1 MRCTLLASL
10 LMILI
15 HTTSLAEE
23 ITTGNLLPN
32 AGNNASSYQ
41 SIDNSIPKI
50 GDNYSDFTA
59 TNSTNFGNEIE
70 VTGTGTLSYSGSLLN
85 ITTGDDT
92 TTQQKLNNGITLQG
106 NTVIQNCEWANS
118 VYACGNRGSGQDSY
132 STKIQI
138 LDDNGSV
145 LSETNQIRNNDA
157 GYNANAYKYTD
168 TLIYNDTGAY
178 TFNWQWTGIDGQV
191 NPSNLGGPNLLGADL
206 FMTYDNTI
214 IDESIT
220 EELTSITEVLTNMLN
235 EVIIE
240 EEVEIKAAPILTVTA
255 TPMPTRTPIAPSQ
268 PVAKATP
275 MMAPTPVAT
284 QSTQTN
290 TPPPPS
296 TSTPVQTKAAPAA
309 TTTSTTKTTAT
320 KSAPQQTTQQVAQK
334 STSNT
339 QTNGKKNAKPTTNT
353 TSSGSTESKSSEPKK
368 ENTKKS
374 NSKVAK
380 TTNTKKENSTKQ
392 KTVQSKET
400 TGKNKAANS
409 ELQSQPR
416 SLDMQMAKV
425 DSDIKDIGKNL
436 EIKNIIKLKAMVNN
450 EMISAYNVPFYKGKD
465 IYLDQLN
472 IFDKPVYQDINL
484 NAYII
489 NDPVIKSKINILKIQ
504 RQKQKLLN
512 EIEVLKNG

>member
-15 HTTSLAEE
+15 HTTSLTEE

-50 GDNYSDFTA
+50 GDNYGDFTA

-118 VYACGNRGSGQDSY
+118 AYACGNRGSGQDSY

-168 TLIYNDTGAY
+168 TLIYNNTGAY

-214 IDESIT
+214 LDESIT

-240 EEVEIKAAPILTVTA
+240 EEVEIKTEPILTVTA
-255 TPMPTRTPIAPSQ
+255 TPMITRTPIAPSQ

-284 QSTQTN
+284 QPTQT
-290 TPPPPS
+290 TTPPPS
-296 TSTPVQTKAAPAA
+296 TNTPVQTKTASAA
-309 TTTSTTKTTAT
+309 TTTSTTTTTAT
-320 KSAPQQTTQQVAQK
+320 KSTSQQTTQQVAQK

-339 QTNGKKNAKPTTNT
+339 QTKGNKNVKSNATT
-353 TSSGSTESKSSEPKK
+353 TSSRSTKNTKNESKK
-368 ENTKKS
+368 EISKES
-374 NSKVAK
+374 NSKTAK
-380 TTNTKKENSTKQ
+380 TTTAKKEDSSKQ
-392 KTVQSKET
+392 ETVQSKET
-400 TGKNKAANS
+400 TGENKTASS
-409 ELQSQPR
+409 EIQSQ
-416 SLDMQMAKV
+416 SGSIDLQMAKI
-425 DSDIKDIGKNL
+425 DSDIKDISKNL
-436 EIKNIIKLKAMVNN
+436 EVKNIIKLKAMVNN
-450 EMISAYNVPFYKGKD
+450 DMIAAYNIPFYIGKD
-465 IYLDQLN
+465 IYIDQLN
-472 IFDKPVYQDINL
+472 IFDKPIYQDVNL
-484 NAYII
+484 GQYIL
-489 NDPVIKSKINILKIQ
+489 NDPVVQSKIKIMDIQ
-504 RQKQKLLN
+504 NKKQKLLN

>member
-1 MRCTLLASL
+1 MRCIVLASL
-10 LMILI
+10 LTILTL
-15 HTTSLAEE
+15 TTSAEE

-32 AGNNASSYQ
+32 AGNTASSYQ
-41 SIDNSIPKI
+41 SIDNTIPKI
-50 GDNYSDFTA
+50 GNDYNQFTSN
-59 TNSTNFGNEIE
+59 NSTNFGNEIE

-92 TTQQKLNNGITLQG
+92 TTQQKLDNGITLQG
-106 NTVIQNCEWANS
+106 NTIIQNCEWS
-118 VYACGNRGSGQDSY
+118 QSSYACGNRGAGQDSY

-138 LDDNGSV
+138 LDDGGSV

-157 GYNANAYKYTD
+157 GYGANAFKYTD
-168 TLIYNDTGAY
+168 TLIYNNTGAY
-178 TFNWQWTGIDGQV
+178 TFNWEWTGIDGEA
-191 NPSNLGGPNLLGADL
+191 NPRNLGGPNLLGADL
-206 FMTYDNTI
+206 FMTYDNSI
-214 IDESIT
+214 LDESVT
-220 EELTSITEVLTNMLN
+220 EELTSVIENLTNVLN
-235 EVIIE
+235 DVIIE
-240 EEVEIKAAPILTVTA
+240 NEEVEIIASPVLTLTA
-255 TPMPTRTPIAPSQ
+255 TPITTSTPIAPSQ
-268 PVAKATP
+268 PVAKAAPMLTP
-275 MMAPTPVAT
+275 APVAT

-290 TPPPPS
+290 TPPPP
-296 TSTPVQTKAAPAA
+296 TNTPVQTKAAPAA
-309 TTTSTTKTTAT
+309 TTTSTTKPTAT
-320 KSAPQQTTQQVAQK
+320 NNTQQTQQVAQK
-334 STSNT
+334 PTSNT

-400 TGKNKAANS
+400 TGENKATNN

-436 EIKNIIKLKAMVNN
+436 EVKNIIKLQAMVNN
-450 EMISAYNVPFYKGKD
+450 EMISVYNVPFYKDKD

-472 IFDKPVYQDINL
+472 IFDKPIYQDTNL
-484 NAYII
+484 NAYIV
-489 NDPVIKSKINILKIQ
+489 NDPVIKSKIKIIKIQ
-504 RQKQKLLN
+504 NEKQKLLK
-512 EIEVLKNG
+512 ELEVLKNG